1 MGLFPGCI
9 KPDKRRDSAFD
20 CVLGDNTKAYRD
32 DTGQEKRFYPSA
44 EKEKEIL
51 GRMYLYKRKKNV
63 QPVTVLTILQ

>member
-32 DTGQEKRFYPSA
+32 YTGHEKRFYPSA
-44 EKEKEIL
+44 KKEKEIL
-51 GRMYLYKRKKNV
+51 GRMYL
-63 QPVTVLTILQ
+63 